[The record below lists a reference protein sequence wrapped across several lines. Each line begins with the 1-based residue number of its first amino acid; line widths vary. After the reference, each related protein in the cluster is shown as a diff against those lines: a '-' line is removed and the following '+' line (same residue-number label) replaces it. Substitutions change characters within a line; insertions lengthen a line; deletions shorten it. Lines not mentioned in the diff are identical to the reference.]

1 MAFVLRRCF
10 FSLLLTVGLLMS
22 QQAALLHELGH
33 SLSHTTRNATSSA
46 KSAEPNGG
54 ASHSEHQASELCHT
68 CLAFAQLAF
77 SLAPHE
83 FTLHLTQ
90 LPLQDWLTARV
101 LAVDTQALRVC
112 NRGPPAFL

>member
-33 SLSHTTRNATSSA
+33 SLSHTTSSATSSA

-54 ASHSEHQASELCHT
+54 ASHSEHQASELCHS

-77 SLAPHE
+77 SLTSGE
-83 FTLHLTQ
+83 FALHLTQ
-90 LPLQDWLTARV
+90 LPWHNWLAARV
-101 LAVDTQALRVC
+101 LAVDTQALRAST
-112 NRGPPAFL
+112 RGPPAFL